1 MCPLGK
7 DASLQRVISKR
18 QTAMEKFGFLLFEN
32 SAIRPEL
39 VFPMS
44 QGFDLMA
51 SENVLIGRARRA
63 FVETKV
69 ALSLPSTHFAMTHGT
84 AALNEIKAFVKSSV
98 YDESYSGTIK
108 VLIENEGL
116 ADLHVMA
123 GDKVA
128 TLIIAPICPPTVQV
142 FKVTT

>member
-7 DASLQRVISKR
+7 DASLLTRHLK
-18 QTAMEKFGFLLFEN
+18 QTAMENVGFLLFEN
-32 SAIRPEL
+32 SAVRPEL
-39 VFPMS
+39 AYPMS

-51 SENVLIGRARRA
+51 SENVLIGKATRA

-69 ALSLPSTHFAMTHGT
+69 ALSLPSTYFATTHGT
-84 AALNEIKAFVKSSV
+84 TALNEIKAFVKSSV
-98 YDESYSGTIK
+98 YDDNYSGTIR

-116 ADLHVMA
+116 ADLQVMA

-128 TLIIAPICPPTVQV
+128 TLIISPIRPPSVQV
-142 FKVTT
+142 LKVIT